1 MNSLIL
7 ISNFGILSLQN
18 SYSQSACIVMALA
31 MSAIKAKNFEML
43 IRSEGEWNC
52 ERRSHGSFI
61 TILPFSMYN
70 NDIYSNDMAEA
81 I

>member
-1 MNSLIL
+1 
-7 ISNFGILSLQN
+7 
-18 SYSQSACIVMALA
+18 MALA

-70 NDIYSNDMAEA
+70 NDIYSNDLAEGIEIWIANHLKMRRMALLP
-81 I
+81 